1 MYHNAIPDNQRQK
14 YLDLLSQAEEMLPS
28 LILHPEHL
36 DIVREAASAVR
47 GSEEVLR
54 RIKLPLTVQ
63 HIAIL
68 TDLLK
73 TSRTYVNNFWQA
85 VNEQTTPSIP
95 MPTTQSQFAKSSSP
109 LCSDNIAEPYTSPNP
124 SSPYNHIVTDY
135 KDSSPLTDHLSQY
148 LHTLSEKLQRQ
159 ATRLPSKYAELNDMH
174 ETLDRLVRSSIFA
187 HPSPTS
193 PLSSQK
199 EIAYYANRVNTL
211 VNTID
216 AFWLRVHAE
225 RQVKNENKPI
235 TAEYQRFLDEQER
248 KYPMDEPTRSWCDY
262 SKVEIDK
269 LEISCQDPNAPIYP
283 DVPDSPSIAQ
293 LLYARQDRNKRLLRR
308 KPQHITDKAKQER
321 IQAMNELHEWGIYIE
336 RKQRDTLQGMG
347 IDVPKDFLNPFLNM
361 TEEERHDRL
370 RELDRKRY
378 ARNKPLERKLEI
390 AKKQRL
396 AKQEDNPY
404 KTQ

>member
-1 MYHNAIPDNQRQK
+1 MYHNAIPENQRQK
-14 YLDLLSQAEEMLPS
+14 YLDLLSQAERMLPS
-28 LILHPEHL
+28 LILHPEYL

-85 VNEQTTPSIP
+85 VNEPTTPSIP
-95 MPTTQSQFAKSSSP
+95 VPTTQTQLAKSSSP
-109 LCSDNIAEPYTSPNP
+109 LCSNTIAPPSTSPFNQ
-124 SSPYNHIVTDY
+124 IVTDSE
-135 KDSSPLTDHLSQY
+135 DSSPLHLSQY
-148 LHTLSEKLQRQ
+148 LHTLSDKLQHQ
-159 ATRLPSKYAELNDMH
+159 AAILPSKYAELNDMH
-174 ETLDRLVRSSIFA
+174 ETLDRLVRSSFLA

-193 PLSSQK
+193 PLPSQK

-211 VNTID
+211 VSTID

-225 RQVKNENKPI
+225 RQVKNENNPI

-248 KYPMDEPTRSWCDY
+248 KYPMDVPTRSWCDY

-293 LLYARQDRNKRLLRR
+293 LLYARQDRNKRLIRR
-308 KPQHITDKAKQER
+308 KPQHLTDKAKQER
-321 IQAMNELHEWGIYIE
+321 ILAMNELHEWGIYIE
-336 RKQRDTLQGMG
+336 RKQRDALQGMG
-347 IDVPKDFLNPFLNM
+347 IDVPKDFLNPLLNM
-361 TEEERHDRL
+361 TEEERHARL
-370 RELDRKRY
+370 RELERQRY

-396 AKQEDNPY
+396 AEQEDNPY
-404 KTQ
+404 KNQ